1 MCVHLLFFVSGEAC
15 ELAMLTSILQSVHLT
30 SGLDQ
35 TVAR

>member
-1 MCVHLLFFVSGEAC
+1 MCVHLLFSVPGEAC
-15 ELAMLTSILQSVHLT
+15 ELAVLTSVLQSVPLT